1 MDIIIKSFNRVYLL
15 DRCISSIYEFI
26 QNFDGKIV
34 VIDDGTPKKYLDK
47 LSLKYP
53 DVVIEKT
60 DFYEVKSN
68 YIEGK
73 QELFEKRIPIDSWL
87 KTVRDS
93 SDYFLL
99 IEDDMCVTKT
109 VDWNNLKNFIGV
121 EKPLL
126 LKLFW
131 LGNNSLIAS
140 NKEQNKDNYVVY
152 EPKLISKSLFVFKL
166 FSFDRFKFRL
176 FTEFIGLYSLQNKLN
191 YYAIYSVAGAIFKK
205 AYFLNLWND
214 NDGHVNEDLQLG
226 NALRYIKKQNKSCF
240 ARFKDETLMTSFISS
255 ATNFSRDYDKEFD
268 MFAFNKIL
276 NDAWHDNLISFNRDY
291 SSDISVQIIEKEL
304 TSMDISSVF
313 IEKWK
318 VWVESFK
325 NQYKNLGC
333 LVN

>member
-15 DRCISSIYEFI
+15 DRCISSIYEFV

-68 YIEGK
+68 FIEGK

-87 KTVRDS
+87 KAVRDS

-109 VDWNNLKNFIGV
+109 IDWNNLKSFLEV

-140 NKEQNKDNYVVY
+140 NKEQSKDNYVVY
-152 EPKLISKSLFVFKL
+152 EPKLIII
-166 FSFDRFKFRL
+166 RF
-176 FTEFIGLYSLQNKLN
+176 
-191 YYAIYSVAGAIFKK
+191 
-205 AYFLNLWND
+205 
-214 NDGHVNEDLQLG
+214 
-226 NALRYIKKQNKSCF
+226 
-240 ARFKDETLMTSFISS
+240 
-255 ATNFSRDYDKEFD
+255 
-268 MFAFNKIL
+268 
-276 NDAWHDNLISFNRDY
+276 
-291 SSDISVQIIEKEL
+291 
-304 TSMDISSVF
+304 
-313 IEKWK
+313 
-318 VWVESFK
+318 
-325 NQYKNLGC
+325 
-333 LVN
+333 